1 MTRRGKLVGL
11 LVLVIALV
19 PVVVG
24 GCAQRHLHPRFG
36 RASDAIW
43 TRQAG
48 QGRMDPRMQLTG
60 EEVEIVMTN
69 HKRRSTVSEVKNQ
82 GGGGAIGLLPLQR

>member
-1 MTRRGKLVGL
+1 MKRRVKMVGL
-11 LVLVIALV
+11 LVLALALV

-36 RASDAIW
+36 RASDSLW
-43 TRQAG
+43 TKQAR
-48 QGRMDPRMQLTG
+48 QGRVDPRAQLTG

-82 GGGGAIGLLPLQR
+82 GGGGALGLLPLQR

>member
-1 MTRRGKLVGL
+1 MKRRVKMVGL
-11 LVLVIALV
+11 LVLALALV
-19 PVVVG
+19 PVVG

-36 RASDAIW
+36 RASDSLW
-43 TRQAG
+43 NKQAG
-48 QGRMDPRMQLTG
+48 QGRVDPRTQLTG

-82 GGGGAIGLLPLQR
+82 GGGGALGLLPLQR